1 MFWYFAA
8 LWLHSDPYHFFIFFL
23 FFIYHSIYFSSFDI
37 KLMWS
42 LCERTMIT
50 LKVWSTFIYQGCIL
64 VWLLSIKSNFD
75 VCSMILIG
83 IGAKSGD
90 PVKEL
95 HYLQWDVQSCF
106 MFHTYMLS
114 STKLIPPYNPVRYL
128 MIINWKQQNSFP
140 IVCNPASLME
150 CDAHWFPWC
159 YFKTQEFYPV
169 VIS

>member
-1 MFWYFAA
+1 
-8 LWLHSDPYHFFIFFL
+8 
-23 FFIYHSIYFSSFDI
+23 
-37 KLMWS
+37 
-42 LCERTMIT
+42 
-50 LKVWSTFIYQGCIL
+50 
-64 VWLLSIKSNFD
+64 
-75 VCSMILIG
+75 MILIG

-169 VIS
+169 VISKQTAKAVTNCVEDLVYWHAPLEGLRRICLQIKHKNITCYLVIGSFISDRFP